1 LAIIK
6 KQWIVAKVFS
16 GAVVFPA
23 FLVSG
28 FFVFNY
34 AQQVAAD
41 YLTQVAMLSSAI
53 VLGLSL
59 SVFLSPQL
67 LKKIRKGR

>member
-1 LAIIK
+1 
-6 KQWIVAKVFS
+6 
-16 GAVVFPA
+16 
-23 FLVSG
+23 
-28 FFVFNY
+28 
-34 AQQVAAD
+34 VAAD